1 MIHVGF
7 AYNNETVEC
16 SSGVQHSTS
25 INKKWTHWG
34 LPVCCDETYT
44 PPEQKKEDKKDE
56 NKVKTLRKGSS
67 GQAVKDLQTRLTE
80 LGYSCGTIDGKY
92 GDKTAAAVKAFQK
105 DHGLTVD
112 GIAGSKTLNALN
124 GAQPVQYYTVTIPRV
139 TGSQADALI
148 KQYPQA
154 TKTKE
159 GG

>member
-1 MIHVGF
+1 MAHTGF
-7 AYNNETVEC
+7 GFNNETVEC
-16 SSGVQHSTS
+16 QNGVQHFKKLNS
-25 INKKWTHWG
+25 KWTHWA
-34 LPVCCDETYT
+34 LPVCCDESYT
-44 PPEQKKEDKKDE
+44 PPAEEKKEKA
-56 NKVKTLRKGSS
+56 KVKTLKKGSS
-67 GQAVKDLQTRLTE
+67 GSAVKELQTKLTE

-105 DHGLTVD
+105 DHNLTVD
-112 GIAGSKTLNALN
+112 GIAGAKTQTALN
-124 GAQPVQYYTVTIPRV
+124 GAQPVVYYTVTIPRV